1 MELAIAF
8 ATVVTVPSDNLND
21 MVARNGD
28 ESIFCVLQKLS
39 PEVISYNYTYS
50 QLLHFAFPCV
60 FKNIKTDMLMET
72 TPVQSCY
79 TGSRKKPV
87 EGKVA
92 RSELNKAL
100 QTKCGFVC
108 SRSRKKALVRCAY

>member
-39 PEVISYNYTYS
+39 PEVI
-50 QLLHFAFPCV
+50 
-60 FKNIKTDMLMET
+60 
-72 TPVQSCY
+72 
-79 TGSRKKPV
+79 
-87 EGKVA
+87 
-92 RSELNKAL
+92 
-100 QTKCGFVC
+100 
-108 SRSRKKALVRCAY
+108 